1 MALLIVK
8 LVIWSICVFIVGT
21 LFVVM
26 VRRIYMQRR
35 YLILDAERV
44 RCAHVLDAV
53 AGGELPDRAVY
64 ARPAGSAGW
73 IAMEEA
79 LFKGLD
85 AGADAALV
93 LRWFEELGYVDHYIN
108 SLHVSKN
115 RWDRAL
121 SAKKLGLIRCVR
133 AVPALVEALGAGYR
147 DTRNMAIFALGRI
160 LDISTLPNLIDAL
173 RDSVRNDEEVSIRIV
188 KSSIMAFGA
197 DAIPYLIK
205 EARNPLWKA
214 KAAVIDI
221 LVELASPLAADT
233 FIGFLEDTEQDIRAK
248 ACKGLG
254 KIKWAKATARLI
266 KATEDPYWVVRLH
279 AVKALGLI
287 GDPFVVHF
295 LGKMLEDQNW
305 QVRKTAAEALGAI
318 GRCAYPV
325 LLDVY
330 MRSTDRYAKEQAAD
344 ELERSGVMSGFID
357 YVLSLPVPVY
367 GAGASGHAAQGLE
380 AYIQAPVQVQAKTMP
395 PGIYL
400 SIAVVL
406 EIYGQYRAR
415 ETLEEFSGGAYS
427 PHDLDEAVHGL
438 SRIKGAGG

>member
-26 VRRIYMQRR
+26 VRRLYMRRR
-35 YLILDAERV
+35 YRGLDAERV
-44 RCAHVLDAV
+44 RCAHVLVAV
-53 AGGELPDRAVY
+53 AGGLAPDRAVY
-64 ARPAGSAGW
+64 ARSAGSPGW

-85 AGADAALV
+85 AGADGALV
-93 LRWFEELGYVDHYIN
+93 LRWFEDLGYVDHYIKCLT
-108 SLHVSKN
+108 SSRN

-121 SAKKLGLIRCVR
+121 AAKKLGLIRCSR
-133 AVPALVEALGAGYR
+133 AVPFLVGALRANYR
-147 DTRNMAIFALGRI
+147 DTRNMVIFALGRI

-173 RDSVRNDEEVSIRIV
+173 KDSVRNDEDVSIRIV
-188 KSSIMAFGA
+188 KSSIMAFGQA
-197 DAIPYLIK
+197 ALPYLIK
-205 EARNPLWKA
+205 ETRNPLWKA
-214 KAAVIDI
+214 RAAVIDI
-221 LVELASPLAADT
+221 LVELASPVVADT
-233 FIGFLEDTEQDIRAK
+233 FVGLLEDTEQDIRAK

-254 KIKWAKATARLI
+254 KIRWAKATARLI

-287 GDPFVVHF
+287 GDPFVVYF
-295 LGKMLEDQNW
+295 LGKRLEDQNW

-330 MRSTDRYAKEQAAD
+330 MKSTDRYAREQAAD
-344 ELERSGVMSGFID
+344 ELERSGAMSGFID
-357 YVLSLPVPVY
+357 YVLSLPVPAQA
-367 GAGASGHAAQGLE
+367 AGPSGLVAQDRNRVM
-380 AYIQAPVQVQAKTMP
+380 AQVKVP
-395 PGIYL
+395 PGVYL

-406 EIYGQYRAR
+406 EIYGQHRAR

-438 SRIKGAGG
+438 SRIKDAGG

>member
-1 MALLIVK
+1 MLVK

-35 YLILDAERV
+35 YRVLDSERV

-53 AGGELPDRAVY
+53 AGGQAPDRAVH
-64 ARPAGSAGW
+64 ARPAGSPGW
-73 IAMEEA
+73 VAMEEA

-85 AGADAALV
+85 AGVDGALV
-93 LRWFEELGYVDHYIN
+93 LRWFEDLGYVDHYIKCLT
-108 SLHVSKN
+108 SSGN

-121 SAKKLGLIRCVR
+121 AAKKLGLIRCSR
-133 AVPALVEALGAGYR
+133 AVPFLAGALRADYR

-160 LDISTLPNLIDAL
+160 LDVSTLPNLIDAL
-173 RDSVRNDEEVSIRIV
+173 MDSVRNDEDVSIRIV
-188 KSSIMAFGA
+188 KSSIMAFGPA
-197 DAIPYLIK
+197 ALPYLIK

-214 KAAVIDI
+214 RAAVIDI
-221 LVELASPLAADT
+221 LVELASPVAADT
-233 FIGFLEDTEQDIRAK
+233 FIGLLEDTEQDIRAK

-254 KIKWAKATARLI
+254 KIRWAKATARLI

-279 AVKALGLI
+279 AVKALGMI
-287 GDPFVVHF
+287 GDPFVVYF
-295 LGKMLEDQNW
+295 LGKRLEDQNW

-330 MRSTDRYAKEQAAD
+330 MKSTDRYAREQAAD

-357 YVLSLPVPVY
+357 YVLSLPVQALA
-367 GAGASGHAAQGLE
+367 AGPSGLVAQ
-380 AYIQAPVQVQAKTMP
+380 ARDQVMAQVKVP
-395 PGIYL
+395 PGVYL

-415 ETLEEFSGGAYS
+415 ETLEEFSGWAYS

-438 SRIKGAGG
+438 SRIKDAGG